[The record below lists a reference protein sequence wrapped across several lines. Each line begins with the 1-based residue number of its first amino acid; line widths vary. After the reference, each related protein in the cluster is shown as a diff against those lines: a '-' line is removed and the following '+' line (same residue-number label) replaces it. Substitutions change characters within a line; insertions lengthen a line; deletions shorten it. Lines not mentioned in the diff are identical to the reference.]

1 MNLIVGAFPFFVL
14 PFVLSLIL
22 VPICKQIGFKLGIYA
37 LENNRT
43 VHHGKIVR
51 MGGVALFVAF
61 MVAMAVYV
69 KADQTI
75 NGILIGGIIV
85 FLGGIIDDI
94 YNLKPLYKLLFE
106 IAGALVAL
114 IYGQL
119 YIQTM
124 YLPFGIEISNLF
136 FNFFV
141 SFMWIVGVTNAINLI
156 DGLDG
161 LSSGISFIVTCV
173 IGILGF
179 FLGRRDICIMALIL
193 AGSTLGFLPYNFH
206 PASIFMGDCGALF
219 LGYMLACMGLLGFKT
234 AAIVTLAF
242 PIIMLFI
249 PISDTLMAI
258 IRRKLQGKKI
268 SEADRGHLH
277 HTLMFKLGLGHRNT
291 VIVLYIVTFLFGI
304 SAIIMY
310 FDEIA
315 GLILFIILLIGVEI
329 FIEKTGMINEGFH
342 PLTSLCQKFFSK
354 KD

>member
-51 MGGVALFVAF
+51 MGGVALFIAF

-124 YLPFGIEISNLF
+124 YLPLGIEISNLF

-315 GLILFIILLIGVEI
+315 GLILFIILLIGFEI